1 MKKKTFTSER
11 VSKGVMVGLSRA
23 VKKKKSSS
31 FWGGDGGAKCPPFP
45 GKEGRNS
52 RRKKIMR
59 VYLSRANR
67 DPRGSFYPDLSSLV
81 RMVRRFRGG
90 EGESR

>member
-1 MKKKTFTSER
+1 
-11 VSKGVMVGLSRA
+11 MVGLSRA
-23 VKKKKSSS
+23 VKKKKVLLLLGRG
-31 FWGGDGGAKCPPFP
+31 WGCEMPPLSRKTEMKGGEK
-45 GKEGRNS
+45 
-52 RRKKIMR
+52 RKKIMR
-59 VYLSRANR
+59 VFLSRANR